1 MSYFHRR
8 TIMNLRTPFLSAL
21 LLGLLATPFAAQA
34 EGDWK
39 KGRVYYRMVCTACH
53 AEKAGGAIS
62 PTSKTK
68 AEWAAYSAA
77 DKHAKGKDSLKHYVS
92 KQYRE
97 SIKASNK
104 AAAKFIDE
112 PDTVLLEDVKAFV
125 MKGAKDGDA
134 PAKCS

>member
-1 MSYFHRR
+1 MK
-8 TIMNLRTPFLSAL
+8 LRTPLLSAL
-21 LLGLLATPFAAQA
+21 LLGLLATPFAVQA

-53 AEKAGGAIS
+53 TEKAGAAIS
-62 PTSKTK
+62 PTIKTK
-68 AEWAAYSAA
+68 AEWAAYIAA
-77 DKHAKGKDSLKHYVS
+77 DKHAKGKDSLKFYVS

-112 PDTVLLEDVKAFV
+112 PDAALLEDIKAFV
-125 MKGAKDGDA
+125 TKGAKDGDA